1 MMGSS
6 HAATGVLAGA
16 AIGVLCGSDPVDVL
30 SCAAI
35 GAGAALLPD
44 LDEPGSTVGRSLGLV
59 TEKVSEKLREA
70 SRHVYQRTATDVE
83 LAAAKDGAHR
93 YLTHT
98 VPACAAFG
106 LVALVVAAIA
116 PLSTGLVVFAMAAL
130 GLGTVA
136 RSLKKWGPAR
146 KRRLAASV
154 MAVVIAAGAMFAEG
168 GGPAPWLIGVT
179 VAGGALTHVL
189 GDWLTR
195 SGVPLAWPFVVR
207 GKRWW
212 MFRSPVAFHTGKSR
226 VEDGIRWA
234 SLAGLPLMLVL
245 SWPPPTVG

>member
-16 AIGVLCGSDPVDVL
+16 AIGALCGSGPMDVL
-30 SCAAI
+30 SCAAV

-59 TEKVSEKLREA
+59 TEKASERLREA
-70 SRHVYQRTATDVE
+70 SRRVYLRTATEVE
-83 LAAAKDGAHR
+83 LSAGRDGTHR

-98 VPACAAFG
+98 LPACAAFG
-106 LVALVVAAIA
+106 LLALAVAAIA
-116 PLSTGLVVFAMAAL
+116 PLGTGLVVFATAAL

-136 RSLKKWGPAR
+136 RSLTTWGSL
-146 KRRLAASV
+146 RRRRIVASV
-154 MAVVIAAGAMFAEG
+154 AAVVIAAGAFAES
-168 GGPAPWLIGVT
+168 GGPAPWLVGTT
-179 VAGGALTHVL
+179 VALGALTHVL

-212 MFRSPVAFHTGKSR
+212 MFRSPVAFHTGRSR

-234 SLAGLPLMLVL
+234 SLAGLPFMLVL
-245 SWPPPTVG
+245 SAPPPTVG